1 MEDKKIKKTINYL
14 CRLSISLIL
23 LFHSGPYIKQHA
35 QAFFEDQVKYK
46 LKHYWYPML
55 SDPSPEKRFQSAR
68 VFLTYPE
75 WSLPLLRN
83 SIMNLDPENVPWQIA
98 MLIGMLGDST
108 DIPHLLKIWKD
119 LGMYENSSIWLIND
133 DNFEKFYLDNKSV
146 EKLEISKQLPNIIN
160 ININL
165 HQKIIVYTD
174 FRDSSPKQRVL
185 YKNLYTDD
193 KIFEKDLAHL
203 VITNGPIE
211 DGFYS
216 EIVSFILTV
225 EKYDVDLSKLSVTFD
240 GNTVVINYLDTVI
253 EAGKAVDLSRK
264 GSVVGY
270 ALEKGDCKGRITIF
284 DGSDENIETLFN
296 CEI

>member
-1 MEDKKIKKTINYL
+1 MNPLSEVEGKSFRTFTFFTFVVLIILGLVVPVFSSKYRVSIINYDTEL
-14 CRLSISLIL
+14 NLNYEGL
-23 LFHSGPYIKQHA
+23 KQ
-35 QAFFEDQVKYK
+35 
-46 LKHYWYPML
+46 
-55 SDPSPEKRFQSAR
+55 
-68 VFLTYPE
+68 
-75 WSLPLLRN
+75 
-83 SIMNLDPENVPWQIA
+83 I
-98 MLIGMLGDST
+98 
-108 DIPHLLKIWKD
+108 
-119 LGMYENSSIWLIND
+119 ENSSIWLIND
-133 DNFEKFYLDNKSV
+133 NNFEKFYLDNKSV
-146 EKLEISKQLPNIIN
+146 EKLEISKQLPNVIN

-165 HQKIIVYTD
+165 YKKIIVYTD

-193 KIFEKDLAHL
+193 RIFEKDLAHL

-225 EKYDVDLSKLSVTFD
+225 EKYNVDLSKLSVTFD
-240 GNTVVINYLDTVI
+240 GNIVVINYLDTVI

>member
-1 MEDKKIKKTINYL
+1 MNPLSEVEGKSFRTFTFFTFIVLIILGLVVPVFSSKYRVSIINYDTEL
-14 CRLSISLIL
+14 NLNYEGL
-23 LFHSGPYIKQHA
+23 KQ
-35 QAFFEDQVKYK
+35 
-46 LKHYWYPML
+46 
-55 SDPSPEKRFQSAR
+55 
-68 VFLTYPE
+68 
-75 WSLPLLRN
+75 
-83 SIMNLDPENVPWQIA
+83 I
-98 MLIGMLGDST
+98 
-108 DIPHLLKIWKD
+108 
-119 LGMYENSSIWLIND
+119 ENSSIWLIND

-193 KIFEKDLAHL
+193 RIFEKDLAHL